1 MKYLYLLFSDDD
13 LLPLDQVVFNTEAH
27 PLPIFH
33 PTERFPTGW
42 ARKQPAA
49 AAAPEPEVKKEP
61 VAAAEPVAAVESNIV
76 KTAVDPKEAL
86 VAANA
91 KKNAYEGTK

>member
-49 AAAPEPEVKKEP
+49 AAAAAESEVKKEP
-61 VAAAEPVAAVESNIV
+61 VAAAESNIV
-76 KTAVDPKEAL
+76 KKSVDPKEEAP
-86 VAANA
+86 VAANPTTNKA
-91 KKNAYEGTK
+91 V